1 MMRGF
6 MALMPAPRGVAPEHI
21 AAGEVWVATG
31 ANRQIAGLART
42 LGLRRQ

>member
-6 MALMPAPRGVAPEHI
+6 MALMPAPLGVAPEHL
-21 AAGEVWVATG
+21 AAGEVWVATA

-42 LGLRRQ
+42 LGLCRQ